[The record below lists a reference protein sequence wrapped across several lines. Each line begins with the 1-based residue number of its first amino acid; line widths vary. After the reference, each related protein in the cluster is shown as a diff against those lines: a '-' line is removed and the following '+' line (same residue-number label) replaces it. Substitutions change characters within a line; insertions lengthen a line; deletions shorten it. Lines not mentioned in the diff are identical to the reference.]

1 MENNISHF
9 QVVYAYSTYF
19 SVMSGSECGL
29 PWISCF
35 LRSLGL
41 FLFISLDMA
50 LRLVGFG
57 EFPGLDF
64 GVPVGLGLI
73 LGLSPALKDFDLCL
87 PRLTG

>member
-1 MENNISHF
+1 
-9 QVVYAYSTYF
+9 
-19 SVMSGSECGL
+19 
-29 PWISCF
+29 
-35 LRSLGL
+35 
-41 FLFISLDMA
+41 MA